1 MHLFL
6 AGGSGAIGRQ
16 LVPLLV
22 AGGHRVVA
30 LTRTSEGAAFLS
42 AMGATPVVGD
52 VFDRQLLDAAV
63 ARAEPEIV
71 IHQLTAFGAPP
82 SASGGSG
89 DPLAATIRVRTE
101 GTRNLVEAARR
112 GGARRFIAQSISFV
126 CAPVASGVT
135 DEETP
140 LYLDAPPAIRPLVQ
154 SIADLENQTIHESGL
169 EGVVLRYGWF
179 YGPGTS
185 FAADGAIPRAIRK
198 GRMPLVGEGRGTYSL
213 VNVRDAALA
222 TRTALTR
229 AAPGIYNVVDDV
241 PVQLST
247 WLPVV
252 ARLLAAPPPGSMTV
266 DQARE
271 KLGEFVVYI
280 YDQQSGASN
289 RKIKTALGW
298 EPTIPSWE
306 AGFQS
311 LAGD

>member
-6 AGGSGAIGRQ
+6 AGGSGAIGKQ

-22 AGGHRVVA
+22 AEGHRVVA
-30 LTRTSEGAAFLS
+30 LTRTSEGAALLS
-42 AMGATPVVGD
+42 AMGAIPVIGD
-52 VFDRQLLDAAV
+52 VFDRELLTAAV
-63 ARAEPEIV
+63 ARAQPEIV
-71 IHQLTAFGAPP
+71 IHQLTAFGTPP

-112 GGARRFIAQSISFV
+112 AGARRFIAQSISFV
-126 CAPVASGVT
+126 CTPVPSGLT

-140 LYLDAPPAIRPLVQ
+140 LYLDAPLAIRPLVQ
-154 SIADLENQTIHESGL
+154 SIADLEHQTMQASGL

-198 GRMPLVGEGRGTYSL
+198 GRMPIVGEGRGTYSL
-213 VNVRDAALA
+213 VHVRDAALA
-222 TRTALTR
+222 TRAALTR
-229 AAPGIYNVVDDV
+229 AAPGVYNVVDDV

-247 WLPVV
+247 WLPVT
-252 ARLLAAPPPGSMTV
+252 ARLLGAPPPASMAV
-266 DQARE
+266 DLARE
-271 KLGEFVVYI
+271 KLGDFVVYV
-280 YDQQSGASN
+280 YDEQSGASN
-289 RKIKTALGW
+289 RKVRASLDW

-306 AGFQS
+306 DGFQS
-311 LAGD
+311 LSTD